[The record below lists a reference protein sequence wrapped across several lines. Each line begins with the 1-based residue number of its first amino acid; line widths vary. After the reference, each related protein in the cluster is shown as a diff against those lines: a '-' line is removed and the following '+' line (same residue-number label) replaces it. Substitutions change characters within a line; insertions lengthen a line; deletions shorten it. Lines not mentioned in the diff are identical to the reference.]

1 MSGSAPDRFAITEA
15 TPQSYAHVRRA
26 ARIAEI
32 PGVMTESF
40 ATLAA
45 AFAKAGAAF
54 SGPPLTHYL
63 SYDAES
69 CAFAVGFPAP
79 REKLDALREAG
90 LTIGETVSGPVMT
103 GRHVGPYDTL
113 ASTYTAMQA
122 EMKAKGIEGAV
133 DMWEIYMSP
142 PGTPPDELVTEV
154 IWPVRRS

>member
-1 MSGSAPDRFAITEA
+1 MSGSAPDRFAVIEA
-15 TPQSYAHVRRA
+15 TPQPYAHVRRT

-40 ATLAA
+40 ATLSA
-45 AFAKAGAAF
+45 AFARAGAAF
-54 SGPPLTHYL
+54 AGPPLTHYL
-63 SYDAES
+63 IYDAES

-79 REKLDALREAG
+79 PEKLDALREAG

-122 EMKAKGIEGAV
+122 EMKAKGLEAAV